1 MESGIMEAQS
11 FSGEV
16 DVMGDKVR
24 RVEYFYATVPDKPGE
39 GLRVLSAFKN
49 AGVLLLALQAF
60 PTGAGK
66 AQLNL
71 VPEDAMK
78 FKQAADAARVALTG
92 PRRAFLIS
100 GDDRVGAAAE
110 HAKKLADAS
119 INVTAV
125 TGIGAGS
132 GRYGMILW
140 VAAADYEKAA
150 AALGA

>member
-1 MESGIMEAQS
+1 MA
-11 FSGEV
+11 
-16 DVMGDKVR
+16 DKVR

-39 GLRVLSAFKN
+39 GLRVLSALKN

-60 PTGAGK
+60 PSGGGK

-71 VPEDAMK
+71 VPEDARK
-78 FKQAADAARVALTG
+78 FKQTTDAAGIALTG
-92 PRRAFLIS
+92 PKRAFLIT

-110 HAKKLADAS
+110 HGKKLADAK
-119 INVTAV
+119 INITAV
-125 TGIGAGS
+125 TALGAGS

-140 VAAADYEKAA
+140 VAPADYEKAA